1 MDLIVLLDTNV
12 VLARCLDPSMDAK
25 GRLAE
30 EVFRI
35 LSDAKIAPCITE
47 SVRIEF
53 DVALR
58 TRVGQILEAVRDLSQ
73 QPAPVPRAS
82 ATSSLEMM
90 EETFARLR
98 SSSPNASSA
107 LQLLETRLTRGL
119 GDPAN
124 VTEDAWRNLL
134 RTVAIETSSLL
145 AEIGRRFD
153 TCHIEVIRRP
163 SNVDQEKFRTI
174 VPKTDLEH
182 IASAAGLCDSR
193 RCRVIFVTF
202 ESPLHAAREEISK
215 VCPEL
220 VITTSA
226 YLKGQIQRM
235 QPAA

>member
-1 MDLIVLLDTNV
+1 MELTVLLDTNV

-58 TRVGQILEAVRDLSQ
+58 TRVGQILEAVRDLSHE
-73 QPAPVPRAS
+73 PAPVSPQS
-82 ATSSLEMM
+82 AMTSLEMM
-90 EETFARLR
+90 EETLARLR
-98 SSSPNASSA
+98 SASPNASAA

-119 GDPAN
+119 GDTAN

-134 RTVAIETSSLL
+134 GTVAVETSALL
-145 AEIGRRFD
+145 AEVGRRFD
-153 TCHIEVIRRP
+153 TCHVEVIRRP

-174 VPKTDLEH
+174 VPRTDLEH

-193 RCRVIFVTF
+193 RCRVVFVTF

-215 VCPEL
+215 VCPDL
-220 VITTSA
+220 VVTTSA
-226 YLKGQIQRM
+226 YLKGQIQRA
-235 QPAA
+235 QSGA